1 MLTLADKLLIAIL
14 ATLTLFSYSIGS
26 SGKQGTEVRIEV
38 EGKTV
43 GIYSLRKEGIYNISG
58 ALGDSVISVKDEKA
72 SFVSSPCKNKV
83 CIHQGEIG
91 KSGQMAACLPNKVV
105 ARVVGENGDYDA
117 VTR

>member
-1 MLTLADKLLIAIL
+1 MLTLADKILIAIL

-43 GIYSLRKEGIYNISG
+43 GIYPLKKDGVHKISG
-58 ALGDSVISVKDEKA
+58 ALGESVVSIKDEKV
-72 SFVSSPCKNKV
+72 SFASSPCKNKV
-83 CIHQGEIG
+83 CVHQGSIG

-105 ARVVGENGDYDA
+105 ARVTGGNGDYDA
-117 VTR
+117 ITR

>member
-1 MLTLADKLLIAIL
+1 MLTLADKILIAVL

-43 GIYSLRKEGIYNISG
+43 GIYSLKKDGVHKISG
-58 ALGDSVISVKDEKA
+58 ALGESIVSIKDEKV
-72 SFVSSPCKNKV
+72 SFASSPCKNKV
-83 CIHQGEIG
+83 CIHQGSIG

-105 ARVVGENGDYDA
+105 ARVVGGNGDYDA
-117 VTR
+117 ITR

>member
-1 MLTLADKLLIAIL
+1 MLTLADKFLIAIL
-14 ATLTLFSYSIGS
+14 ATLTLFSYSIGN

-38 EGKTV
+38 EGKAA
-43 GIYSLRKEGIYNISG
+43 GIYSLKKDGVHKISG
-58 ALGDSVISVKDEKA
+58 ALGDSVISIKDEKA

-105 ARVVGENGDYDA
+105 ARLVGENGDYDA
-117 VTR
+117 ITR